1 MADEPAHSHA
11 DDLACTAVVEI
22 MTDYLE
28 GALPA
33 AEARRLE
40 RHLETCP
47 GCTEYLEQMRTVAGS
62 LGGLAEELDSARAPR
77 RPDRRLPG
85 LPQGVSPPL
94 PGRGG
99 FGTDP

>member
-1 MADEPAHSHA
+1 MADEPVHPHA
-11 DDLACTAVVEI
+11 DDLACTEEVEI

-40 RHLETCP
+40 RHLDTCP

-62 LGGLAEELDSARAPR
+62 LGGLTEDSIPAEMRDGLISAFRDFR
-77 RPDRRLPG
+77 K
-85 LPQGVSPPL
+85 S
-94 PGRGG
+94 
-99 FGTDP
+99 

>member
-1 MADEPAHSHA
+1 MADEPVHNHA
-11 DDLACTAVVEI
+11 EDLACIEEVEI

-33 AEARRLE
+33 ADVRRLE

-62 LGGLAEELDSARAPR
+62 LGGLAGDS
-77 RPDRRLPG
+77 LPG
-85 LPQGVSPPL
+85 EMRDDLIAAF
-94 PGRGG
+94 RD
-99 FGTDP
+99 FRKA

>member
-1 MADEPAHSHA
+1 MTDEPVHSHA
-11 DDLACTAVVEI
+11 DDLACTEEVEI

-28 GALPA
+28 GALPT

-62 LGGLAEELDSARAPR
+62 LSGLTEHSIPVEMRDSLIAAFREFR
-77 RPDRRLPG
+77 K
-85 LPQGVSPPL
+85 S
-94 PGRGG
+94 
-99 FGTDP
+99 